1 MPKSNAVAE
10 GNPRSVL
17 QGTRV
22 NLEQA
27 GLHHS
32 FWSYASWHWCMAH
45 NIQDHLEIKSP
56 WELRFGEKFKGPN
69 IPFGVRIHCWTGPK
83 LKPKKDLRSGPASN
97 PGVFLGYAM
106 RPGFIWTNEYL
117 VASLKDL
124 MEKDFNEP
132 VPVIRVNQLT
142 APEGPFIYPLK
153 GRYKAIREGFY
164 ESLSLEALQTP
175 RRWMPKQMKISSL
188 RKRASINGQRK
199 VKKSSR
205 S

>member
-10 GNPRSVL
+10 GIP
-17 QGTRV
+17 
-22 NLEQA
+22 
-27 GLHHS
+27 GL
-32 FWSYASWHWCMAH
+32 F
-45 NIQDHLEIKSP
+45 
-56 WELRFGEKFKGPN
+56 FKGPGLISN
-69 IPFGVRIHCWTGPK
+69 KPDSIIPSGAMPHGIGVWPTTSRITLKSNPPGNFVLGKSLRDPTFLWVRIHCWTGPK

-153 GRYKAIREGFY
+153 GRYKATREGFY
-164 ESLSLEALQTP
+164 ESLSLAALQTP

>member
-1 MPKSNAVAE
+1 MQS
-10 GNPRSVL
+10 PR
-17 QGTRV
+17 GI
-22 NLEQA
+22 A
-27 GLHHS
+27 GLFFKGPGLISNKPDSIIPSGAMPHGIGVWPTTS
-32 FWSYASWHWCMAH
+32 R
-45 NIQDHLEIKSP
+45 ITLK

-83 LKPKKDLRSGPASN
+83 LKPKKDLRFGPASN